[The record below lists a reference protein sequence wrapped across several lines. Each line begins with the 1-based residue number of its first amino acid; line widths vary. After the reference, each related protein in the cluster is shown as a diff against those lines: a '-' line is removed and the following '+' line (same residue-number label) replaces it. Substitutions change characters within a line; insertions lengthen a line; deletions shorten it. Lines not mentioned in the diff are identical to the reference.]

1 MSCLGGHLGRHLV
14 FQQEVF
20 VFVFAFRE
28 SVTFFFFFFFFN
40 MFIAIFHLQVKL
52 VTKLYIQTTLLY
64 ITDAKFDYYR
74 LS

>member
-1 MSCLGGHLGRHLV
+1 
-14 FQQEVF
+14 
-20 VFVFAFRE
+20 
-28 SVTFFFFFFFFN
+28 

>member
-1 MSCLGGHLGRHLV
+1 MIFCRGGGRSTTAVYSGPLAPAPTGGLGFFL
-14 FQQEVF
+14 
-20 VFVFAFRE
+20 
-28 SVTFFFFFFFFN
+28 FFFVYV

-52 VTKLYIQTTLLY
+52 VTKLYIKTTLLY